1 MPALDLSVIDQ
12 IGRDLHPSHPGML
25 SEGEVCPWTLFLTM
39 ALTLLKGVMPHVPR
53 MLPVLV
59 SDPEARLRA
68 QETFES
74 EDFKKNI
81 EKYFVENIKKAHSH
95 KIQVEKSESSGI
107 PLEIV
112 LSFRPGYA
120 LTYYAR
126 NHSQTDIQAPLNR
139 QILRSS
145 ETVMQTVD
153 VMNQLINTFMGSPN
167 NAFSNDDF
175 SGDTNG
181 LDDGTDKPRNFGLM
195 NPNTLSQ
202 LFNFGQTLYQMVR

>member
-81 EKYFVENIKKAHSH
+81 EKYFVENIK
-95 KIQVEKSESSGI
+95 
-107 PLEIV
+107 
-112 LSFRPGYA
+112 
-120 LTYYAR
+120 
-126 NHSQTDIQAPLNR
+126 TDIQAPLNR

>member
-74 EDFKKNI
+74 EDFKNNI
-81 EKYFVENIKKAHSH
+81 EKYFVENIK
-95 KIQVEKSESSGI
+95 
-107 PLEIV
+107 
-112 LSFRPGYA
+112 
-120 LTYYAR
+120 
-126 NHSQTDIQAPLNR
+126 TDIQAPLNR

-153 VMNQLINTFMGSPN
+153 VMNQLINTFIGAPS
-167 NAFSNDDF
+167 ASSKDDF

-181 LDDGTDKPRNFGLM
+181 LGDENDSPRNFGLM

-202 LFNFGQTLYQMVR
+202 LFQFGQTLYRMVR